1 MWPMV
6 EQVFSSQVRAGNLT
20 EGVAF
25 SPSGSVCSCLGMKE
39 EERVVLRGTERMR
52 KVSWKVAYMDFLQI
66 VCESP
71 HKLKATTQRRGEKWD
86 WK

>member
-6 EQVFSSQVRAGNLT
+6 EQVLSSQVRAGNLT

-25 SPSGSVCSCLGMKE
+25 SPAGSVCPRLGLKE

-66 VCESP
+66 VCGSP
-71 HKLKATTQRRGEKWD
+71 HKLKATTQRRGGKCNWG
-86 WK
+86 